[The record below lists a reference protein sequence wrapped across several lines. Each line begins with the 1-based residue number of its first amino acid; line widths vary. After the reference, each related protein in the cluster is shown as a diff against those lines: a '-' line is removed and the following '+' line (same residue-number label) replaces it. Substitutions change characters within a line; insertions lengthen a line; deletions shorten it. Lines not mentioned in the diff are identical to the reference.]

1 MKNHKE
7 SGTAVLLGLCFM
19 ATLLFPGKACA
30 GSNFSGDWVK
40 EGNSWYFFL
49 GPNEPLE
56 NEWLDYNGET
66 YYIGSGGKMATGRFT
81 DPEDKAEYFFDTD
94 GRLLEDEF
102 SKSGELYIGKG
113 GKELRY
119 FNEYRS
125 FLRKE
130 LEKLKGKDFGKKR
143 EKDSGEKSLK
153 EREEEKIYP
162 AAFALLDINEDG
174 YKDIILLQDKV
185 GEETKL
191 SPTILSV
198 ILYQEQIAAQKG
210 SNGKSESESL
220 PVKQRTLLPLLE
232 EEANGEYSTVIR
244 KNKLSGEPSFLRTN
258 GAEDFSL
265 FVYKKDEGL
274 TQLYSLVAKR
284 DRMGSAEYYSFS
296 DKVSFQDYQSVFLTI
311 QNQFAEPYSLKVFN
325 LDEEGLT
332 TALKDFSKEELSF
345 YASQEFNQ

>member
-1 MKNHKE
+1 MKNHRK
-7 SGTAVLLGLCFM
+7 SGIEVLFVLCM
-19 ATLLFPGKACA
+19 MSVLLFPEKSEA

-40 EGNSWYFFL
+40 EGGSWYFFL

-56 NEWLDYNGET
+56 NEWLDYNGES
-66 YYIGSGGKMATGRFT
+66 YYIGSGGKMATGRFV
-81 DPEDKAEYFFDTD
+81 DPEDKTEYFFDTD

-125 FLRKE
+125 FIRKE

-143 EKDSGEKSLK
+143 EKDSGEKNAK
-153 EREEEKIYP
+153 TEEEAIHP